1 MFRLLTC
8 VSRCPAEGALDLS
21 LRTGRKVRTITPWLY
36 PVILIILFYLAIGVG
51 MATDNWNSKIPY
63 EEYQRLI
70 PEVQK
75 EYSQR

>member
-1 MFRLLTC
+1 
-8 VSRCPAEGALDLS
+8 
-21 LRTGRKVRTITPWLY
+21 
-36 PVILIILFYLAIGVG
+36 

>member
-1 MFRLLTC
+1 
-8 VSRCPAEGALDLS
+8 
-21 LRTGRKVRTITPWLY
+21 
-36 PVILIILFYLAIGVG
+36 VILIILFYLVIGIG

-63 EEYQRLI
+63 EEYQRLV